1 MSNSTIFN
9 NRQTTDVRSQSRSV
23 PDPFDDPVS
32 YLADLGIECELI
44 AEIDHMPSAA

>member
-1 MSNSTIFN
+1 MSNSIIFN
-9 NRQTTDVRSQSRSV
+9 SRQTNDLTSQHRSV